1 MTAIV
6 SHSTL
11 ITAVK
16 DELNRSDPTDAQ
28 VNRWI
33 GLAEARMNRVLRVRG
48 QTQRDTAIISAE
60 FAAVPPDFQGARS
73 MRLADSPYTLLQFV
87 NPEQM
92 AVLKSTLTSG
102 TISHYALVDG
112 EFEFYP
118 IPTADTDVVL
128 TYLQKVPAL
137 TAVATTNWMLADHP
151 DCYFRGVMTE
161 AWVWLQDFDK
171 ANVNKAL
178 FDAAM
183 GEIKSADLLD
193 AYAAN
198 ISVSPSAYPV

>member
-6 SHSTL
+6 SHATL

-48 QTQRDTAIISAE
+48 QTQRDTATISAE
-60 FAAVPPDFQGARS
+60 FAAVPSDFQGARS

-92 AVLKSTLTSG
+92 AALKSTLTAG

-112 EFEFYP
+112 ELEFYP

-137 TAVATTNWMLADHP
+137 TSSATTNWLLADHP
-151 DCYFRGVMTE
+151 DCYFRGVLTE

-171 ANVNKAL
+171 ANANKSL
-178 FDAAM
+178 FDQAM
-183 GEIKSADLLD
+183 GEIRQADVLD

-198 ISVSPSAYPV
+198 ISVSPSAFPV